1 MAKTCKKCN
10 ASINNKAFECPY
22 CGGSKFEEE
31 IIEMESKIIETKLE
45 VKSDSNLDL
54 YSSKLDSL
62 IEMALSDGE
71 LTEKEKQV
79 LYKRAEAEGIDLDEF
94 EMILDSKLKNQQK
107 KPQPPTIISTSN
119 ISENNTPLNPDRYV
133 ELDNLINI
141 ALTDGFISEMERE
154 TLINKG
160 LTTGIPQGE
169 ISMILDAKVIEK
181 QKSLAQVATPKSD
194 KFGDVKKC
202 PSCAAIVG
210 AFQGICSDCGHEF
223 TNIDAIG
230 SVQNLYNELM
240 RVEEEERNRK
250 KDVPPADT
258 NGIVGLVGAFK
269 SISGQSAIQGSL
281 DDGRRL
287 NQKIIQRKIGVVSM
301 FPVPNT
307 KADILEFLSM
317 AVSEGGKKIGGF
329 FSSMSAEEKDY
340 IKAWKAKAEQVVM
353 KAKFSLK
360 DDKKLLDEI
369 NEYAKKL
376 DIKN

>member
-31 IIEMESKIIETKLE
+31 IIEIESKIIETKVE

-94 EMILDSKLKNQQK
+94 EMILDSKLKNQQN

-119 ISENNTPLNPDRYV
+119 ISENNTPLNPDRYI

-160 LTTGIPQGE
+160 LSTGIPQGE

-202 PSCAAIVG
+202 PSCASIVG

-223 TNIDAIG
+223 TNLDAVS

-281 DDGRRL
+281 DDDRL
-287 NQKIIQRKIGVVSM
+287 DEKIIKRKIGVVSM
-301 FPVPNT
+301 FPVPNS
-307 KADILEFLSM
+307 KADILEFLIM
-317 AVSEGGKKIGGF
+317 AVAEGGKKIGGF
-329 FSSMSAEEKDY
+329 FSSMSAEEKEY

-353 KAKFSLK
+353 KARFSLK

>member
-31 IIEMESKIIETKLE
+31 IIEMESKIIETKVE

-94 EMILDSKLKNQQK
+94 EMILDSKLKNQQY
-107 KPQPPTIISTSN
+107 KPHPPTIISTSN

-181 QKSLAQVATPKSD
+181 QKSLAQIATPKSD

-223 TNIDAIG
+223 TNIDAVG

-250 KDVPPADT
+250 KDAPPADT

-281 DDGRRL
+281 DDDRL

-369 NEYAKKL
+369 NDYAKKL

>member
-1 MAKTCKKCN
+1 MKNCMQCERSVKDLT
-10 ASINNKAFECPY
+10 FECPY
-22 CGGSKFEEE
+22 CGGKKFLKEEE
-31 IIEMESKIIETKLE
+31 LSKEVIQKTESQTLNIED
-45 VKSDSNLDL
+45 DS
-54 YSSKLDSL
+54 YSSKLESL

-94 EMILDSKLKNQQK
+94 EMILDSKLKIQQNK
-107 KPQPPTIISTSN
+107 TQIPAVISTSN
-119 ISENNTPLNPDRYV
+119 ISENNTPLNPERYI
-133 ELDNLINI
+133 ELDNLIKI

-160 LTTGIPQGE
+160 LSTGIPQGE
-169 ISMILDAKVIEK
+169 ISMILDAKVMEK
-181 QKSLAQVATPKSD
+181 QKSMAQVATPKSD

-202 PSCAAIVG
+202 PSCASIVG

-223 TNIDAIG
+223 TNLDAVG

-250 KDVPPADT
+250 KDAPPAATDI
-258 NGIVGLVGAFK
+258 NGISGLMGAFK
-269 SISGQSAIQGSL
+269 SISGQSKAQESL
-281 DDGRRL
+281 DDDRL
-287 NQKIIQRKIGVVSM
+287 DEKIIKRKIGVVSM
-301 FPVPNT
+301 FPVPNS
-307 KADILEFLSM
+307 KADILEFLIM
-317 AVSEGGKKIGGF
+317 AVAEGGKKIGGF
-329 FSSMSAEEKDY
+329 FSSMSAEEKEY
-340 IKAWKAKAEQVVM
+340 IKAWKSKAEQVVV
-353 KAKFSLK
+353 KARFSLK